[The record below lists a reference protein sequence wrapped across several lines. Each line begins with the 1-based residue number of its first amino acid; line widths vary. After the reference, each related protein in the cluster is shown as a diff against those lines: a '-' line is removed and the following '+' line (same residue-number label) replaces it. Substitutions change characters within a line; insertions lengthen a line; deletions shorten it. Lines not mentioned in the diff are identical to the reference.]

1 MEVAADGFTNNQ
13 MYTSTNFPA
22 LKPASV
28 HSIQLLC
35 AVLISSLFA
44 GAAAYGS
51 LAELN
56 ATFDLHAVIIVVIAM
71 VFLGET
77 VLSFLCLKQSKE
89 SADIA
94 IHR

>member
-1 MEVAADGFTNNQ
+1 

-28 HSIQLLC
+28 HSIQLLS

-51 LAELN
+51 LAELDD
-56 ATFDLHAVIIVVIAM
+56 TFDLHAVIIVVVAV
-71 VFLGET
+71 VFLSEM
-77 VLSFLCLKQSKE
+77 VLSFVCLKQSKE
-89 SADIA
+89 SADVA